1 MLPGHW
7 NRRTRLV
14 LIWTQWIALVL
25 AIFASFAAGGAAPL
39 TLGAAG
45 VAGMFVL
52 ASTVTPLSWLRR
64 PLALD
69 AAVVAGVIVTMIAV
83 TITGSADSP
92 YLLLAITPTLWAGFF
107 AGPRSAF
114 AAALLA
120 SGLLLLVEMSGE
132 VIDVPGVLLVAGIQL
147 VIAITITQVRRLL
160 GEIQARNSQMEDL
173 QHKTARRIKD
183 LENAHDLLRRL
194 TEVTT
199 NQEVNP
205 MALASIALE
214 ELVER
219 YPGLAAAAAI
229 DSPRGPVL
237 VARVGVDPPAPTRT
251 TVPLTTGGQEN
262 GWVMLASATPLGRNE
277 LDEISDSLRPLALA
291 FSNIS
296 MLQNIAA
303 RAISEERVRI
313 ARDLHDDLGPSLA
326 SLGLSLD
333 LTLVQHPLDEP
344 VAEQLTHLR
353 TSVSYLV
360 DDIRRTVA
368 DLRAEPEPS
377 LVNLLNGIKA
387 GLDSQPEVVVEL
399 DERRPPRPSVS
410 QEVAAISHEAIRNAL
425 THANATRIR
434 VSGIVDFDRGWVSIA
449 DDGEGFDPG
458 GIPDGH
464 YGLTGMKERA
474 QKIGGDLN
482 VTSGPTGTT
491 VSVDWGPR

>member
-7 NRRTRLV
+7 NRRTRLI

-25 AIFASFAAGGAAPL
+25 AIFASFATAGAVPL

-45 VAGMFVL
+45 VAGTFVL
-52 ASTVTPLSWLRR
+52 ASTVTPLSWLRQ

-69 AAVVAGVIVTMIAV
+69 AAVVAGVIVTMVAV
-83 TITGSADSP
+83 TLTGSANSP

-107 AGPRSAF
+107 AGPRSAI

-132 VIDVPGVLLVAGIQL
+132 RPDVPGVLLVAGIQL
-147 VIAITITQVRRLL
+147 LIAITITQVRRLL

-173 QHKTARRIKD
+173 QQKTARRLKD
-183 LENAHDLLRRL
+183 LESAHDLLRRL
-194 TEVTT
+194 SEVTT
-199 NQEVNP
+199 NQELNP

-214 ELVER
+214 ELVQR

-237 VARVGVDPPAPTRT
+237 VARVGIDPPAPSRT

-262 GWVMLASATPLGRNE
+262 GWVMLASASPLSRNE
-277 LDEISDSLRPLALA
+277 VDAITESLRPLAMA
-291 FSNIS
+291 FANMAI
-296 MLQNIAA
+296 LQDIAA

-326 SLGLSLD
+326 SLGLTLD

-353 TSVSYLV
+353 SSVSHLV

-387 GLDSQPEVVVEL
+387 GLDSQPEVVIEL
-399 DERRPPRPSVS
+399 NERRPPRPSVS
-410 QEVAAISHEAIRNAL
+410 QEVAAIANEAIRNAL
-425 THANATRIR
+425 SHARATKIL
-434 VSGIVDFDRGWVSIA
+434 VSGTVDFDRGWVSIA
-449 DDGEGFDPG
+449 DDGHGFDPG

-474 QKIGGDLN
+474 RKIGGELK
-482 VTSGPTGTT
+482 VTTGPTGTT
-491 VSVDWGPR
+491 VDVDWGPR